1 MFIAYGG
8 LIKENE
14 MNKYQVSYWD
24 AEGMLT
30 QSMVYAVSHEFA
42 ALSTE
47 LLFGGEVIAVTPIN

>member
-1 MFIAYGG
+1 
-8 LIKENE
+8 